1 MNRWVQLFRLQTSGI
16 TIGMM
21 VLTRWVAAGVDLVD
35 TIILILAGLAHH
47 AGFFGLNE
55 WCDRVHDEGNPH
67 KTNPITMGTIPAR
80 TALGSSTVLITA
92 SLALLLVWAGFGP
105 WTILLLASYALAGAY
120 DIWSKK
126 VTWSGWILAGWV
138 AALSLW
144 IISLSGFPL
153 RALWMPLVWFWMLYI
168 QTLEGDLKDMDH
180 EVNLAT
186 GDRPKVIKYMGLAKM
201 AWFLSFAPVALVGV
215 FPIWTV
221 VVTAGMGASL
231 FCFAMVVEASS
242 RSAML
247 RAMGLH
253 NIVEY
258 GTIVFVC
265 FLWVEIWLLVLVF
278 IAPVVIYGA
287 MNRLGY
293 GSAAAPGI

>member
-1 MNRWVQLFRLQTSGI
+1 VNRWIQLFRLQTSGI

-80 TALGSSTVLITA
+80 TALELSTVLISA

-105 WTILLLASYALAGAY
+105 WSILLLASYVYAGAY
-120 DIWSKK
+120 DVWSKK

-138 AALSLW
+138 ATLSLW

-153 RALWMPLVWFWMLYI
+153 RALWMPLVWFFMLYL

-180 EVNLAT
+180 EENLAT
-186 GDRPKVIKYMGLAKM
+186 GDRDKVIEFMGLAQL
-201 AWFLSFAPVALVGV
+201 AWGMSFAPLAETGS
-215 FPIWTV
+215 WTV
-221 VVTAGMGASL
+221 LMVMFTGLVASFFFL
-231 FCFAMVVEASS
+231 TMVEVCSNRQS
-242 RSAML
+242 ML

-265 FLWVEIWLLVLVF
+265 HLWVEIWLLALVF

>member
-35 TIILILAGLAHH
+35 TIVLILAGLAHH

-105 WTILLLASYALAGAY
+105 WSILLLASYALGGAY

-138 AALSLW
+138 ATLSLW

-153 RALWMPLVWFWMLYI
+153 RALWMPLVWFFMLYL

-180 EVNLAT
+180 EENLAT
-186 GDRPKVIKYMGLAKM
+186 GGRDKVIKIMGLIQL
-201 AWFLSFAPVALVGV
+201 AWGMSFTPLALTGS
-215 FPIWTV
+215 WTV
-221 VVTAGMGASL
+221 LMVISTGLVASFFFL
-231 FCFAMVVEASS
+231 AMMEVCSNR
-242 RSAML
+242 RSML
-247 RAMGLH
+247 RAMGVH

-278 IAPVVIYGA
+278 IAPVVVYGA